1 MTSLNLIEV
10 KQDVNESVENSAL
23 QQFDIFT
30 LQEDS
35 KNVVPNKSK
44 THYKIS
50 YIESNCK
57 IFYGSVTKEFQGPI
71 LFFSNS
77 ITSFSLET
85 NSEKQKG
92 FVCYFDNNFLGF
104 KGNVLKTTLTHLK
117 NNPIYSLTSEQNML
131 ISYLFQKMREESQ
144 NSYEEKFEI
153 IRNYI
158 EIIIHQ
164 ANRFDVLF
172 QYKAEKKAANRLCSQ
187 FLELLERQFPLK
199 KKRDILK
206 MRTPQ
211 DFAQRLDVHTNH
223 LNFTLNNVLGKNTS
237 SIIQTRIL
245 LEAKELLKNPTWSV
259 SEIAYCLGFEYPTY
273 FSSFFKKNT
282 GMTPNE
288 FRKHLK

>member
-1 MTSLNLIEV
+1 MTSLNLTKT
-10 KQDVNESVENSAL
+10 KQDNKDSVENALL

-35 KNVVPNKSK
+35 KNVTPNRSK

-50 YIESNCK
+50 YVESDCK
-57 IFYGSVTKEFQGPI
+57 MFYGAITKELKGPM
-71 LFFSNS
+71 LFFSS
-77 ITSFSLET
+77 STTPFSLDINME
-85 NSEKQKG
+85 NQNG
-92 FVCYFDNNFLGF
+92 FVCYFNNNFLGF
-104 KGNVLKTTLTHLK
+104 KGNVLKNALNHLK
-117 NNPIYSLTSEQNML
+117 NNPIYGLTPEQDML

-144 NSYEEKFEI
+144 GSFEERFEI

-164 ANRFDVLF
+164 ANRFNILF
-172 QYKAEKKAANRLCSQ
+172 QYKGEKKAANRLCSQ
-187 FLELLERQFPLK
+187 FLELLERQFPITNK
-199 KKRDILK
+199 KDIVK

-211 DFAQRLDVHTNH
+211 DFAQVLEVHTNH
-223 LNFTLNNVLGKNTS
+223 LNFTLNNILGKNTS

-245 LEAKELLKNPTWSV
+245 LEAKELLKTPNWSV